1 MQTVETLALRIY
13 GGPLGTGLNPQ
24 ALVAVGSIPDNFRP
38 MPPTI
43 VDESQSWMITHAQ
56 GYTSYAMYS
65 KDGIFAADG
74 LPGQLMIY
82 LFLPTMKRLADGKTA
97 LGLFDSIY
105 DNFCIQN
112 MTGGRLP
119 VTEVDS
125 SPYAMLL
132 KRYRLEDRPMQLPV
146 MSGHEPA
153 AYCVENR
160 AQLDAL
166 MRHSRYNE
174 LQGVGRLEL
183 GLHCRSTITLNVKGT
198 APKRTNPTPP
208 KSPITT
214 SAFSPSKPASTTPPT
229 TPKPTTPVSQKNRSS
244 IGKNILKGLGIFC
257 GGLLLL
263 FVIIFFIGFFTG
275 VKEELSNNDEELVA
289 EELADTIEEEYVA
302 EAPAVRPSS
311 VTDARFHN
319 SVLSD
324 YTYTGPVDS
333 EGLPHG
339 TGRARFK
346 NGDIYDGCF
355 THGVFSG
362 KATYSYKDGTKFEGT
377 FHQNQFDQGKLLFTD
392 GSYFQG
398 HFKDFQP
405 DESRG
410 EWH

>member
-13 GGPLGTGLNPQ
+13 GGPLGAGLNPQ

-112 MTGGRLP
+112 MVGGHLP

-125 SPYAMLL
+125 SPYTMLL

-183 GLHCRSTITLNVKGT
+183 GLHCRSTIMLNVKGAT
-198 APKRTNPTPP
+198 PKRTPSTSPSVSPKVTPLTPNVNPAPSAPASVPP
-208 KSPITT
+208 K
-214 SAFSPSKPASTTPPT
+214 PAALA
-229 TPKPTTPVSQKNRSS
+229 PKNGSS
-244 IGKNILKGLGIFC
+244 VGKNILKGLGIFF

-263 FVIIFFIGFFTG
+263 FVIIFLIGFFTDK
-275 VKEELSNNDEELVA
+275 KEDLSDAEQDAKDEYVDSTE
-289 EELADTIEEEYVA
+289 IEEVE
-302 EAPAVRPSS
+302 EAPVQPSS
-311 VTDARFHN
+311 VTDAHFHN
-319 SVLSD
+319 PVLTD

-339 TGRARFK
+339 TGRAKFN
-346 NGDIYDGCF
+346 NGDIYEGCF

-362 KATYSYKDGTKFEGT
+362 KATYTYKDGTKFEGT
-377 FHQNQFDQGKLLFTD
+377 FHQNKFDQGKLIFTD

>member
-13 GGPLGTGLNPQ
+13 GGPLEAGLNPQ

-65 KDGIFAADG
+65 KDNIFAADG

-112 MTGGRLP
+112 MVGGRLP
-119 VTEVDS
+119 ATPVDS
-125 SPYAMLL
+125 STYTMLL

-183 GLHCRSTITLNVKGT
+183 GMHCRSTITLNVKGA
-198 APKRTNPTPP
+198 APKRTTPTPP
-208 KSPITT
+208 KSPVAPA
-214 SAFSPSKPASTTPPT
+214 AFSPSKPASTPPPATPKAT
-229 TPKPTTPVSQKNRSS
+229 TPITPKKNSS
-244 IGKNILKGLGIFC
+244 TGKNFIKGLGIFC
-257 GGLLLL
+257 GGLILL
-263 FVIIFFIGFFTG
+263 FVIIFLIGFFTG
-275 VKEELSNNDEELVA
+275 VKEERTYTDEEYAA
-289 EELADTIEEEYVA
+289 EEVVEPIEVVEEVA
-302 EAPAVRPSS
+302 EAPAQPSS
-311 VTDARFHN
+311 VTDAHFHN

-339 TGRARFK
+339 TGKARFK

-362 KATYSYKDGTKFEGT
+362 KATYTYKDGTKFEGT
-377 FHQNQFDQGKLLFTD
+377 FHQNKFDQGKLIFTD

-410 EWH
+410 QWH

>member
-13 GGPLGTGLNPQ
+13 GGPLGAGLNPQ

-112 MTGGRLP
+112 MVGGHLP

-125 SPYAMLL
+125 SPYTMLL

-183 GLHCRSTITLNVKGT
+183 GLHCRSTIMLNVKGAT
-198 APKRTNPTPP
+198 PKRTPSTPP
-208 KSPITT
+208 PVTPKVTPLTPNVNPAP
-214 SAFSPSKPASTTPPT
+214 SAPASVPPKPAALA
-229 TPKPTTPVSQKNRSS
+229 PKNGSS
-244 IGKNILKGLGIFC
+244 VGKNILKGLGIFF

-263 FVIIFFIGFFTG
+263 FVIIFLIGFFTDK
-275 VKEELSNNDEELVA
+275 KEDLSDAEQDAKDEYVDSTE
-289 EELADTIEEEYVA
+289 IEEVE
-302 EAPAVRPSS
+302 EASIQPSS
-311 VTDARFHN
+311 VTDASFHN

-339 TGRARFK
+339 TGKARFK

-362 KATYSYKDGTKFEGT
+362 KATYTYKDGTKFEGT
-377 FHQNQFDQGKLLFTD
+377 FHQNKFDQGKLIFTD

-410 EWH
+410 QWH

>member
-24 ALVAVGSIPDNFRP
+24 ALVAVGSVPDNFRP

-112 MTGGRLP
+112 MAGGRLP
-119 VTEVDS
+119 VTAVDS
-125 SPYAMLL
+125 SPYTMLL

-153 AYCVENR
+153 AFCVENR

-183 GLHCRSTITLNVKGT
+183 GLHCRSTITLNVKGA
-198 APKRTNPTPP
+198 APKRPTPTPP
-208 KSPITT
+208 KDPIATN
-214 SAFSPSKPASTTPPT
+214 AFSPTNGGT
-229 TPKPTTPVSQKNRSS
+229 TPKPASSPTPTAPTTAKNTSS
-244 IGKNILKGLGIFC
+244 IGKNILKGLGIFF
-257 GGLLLL
+257 GGILLL
-263 FVIIFFIGFFTG
+263 FVIIFLIGFFTD
-275 VKEELSNNDEELVA
+275 VKEETSNALEEVEVVDEAVDEA
-289 EELADTIEEEYVA
+289 KEE
-302 EAPAVRPSS
+302 PAQPTS
-311 VTDARFHN
+311 VTDATFN
-319 SVLSD
+319 NPVLSD

-339 TGRARFK
+339 TGKAKFK

-355 THGVFSG
+355 THGTFSG
-362 KATYSYKDGTKFEGT
+362 KATYKYKDGTKFEGT
-377 FHQNQFDQGKLLFTD
+377 FHQNKFDQGKLLFTD